1 MDKAMPSFDDF
12 YVVEGIRAYVCNVYA
27 LPQYICM
34 RHIFKKP
41 IKGGCELEKVTSL
54 LKKIYRL

>member
-1 MDKAMPSFDDF
+1 MDKALPSFDDF

-27 LPQYICM
+27 LPQYICTM

-41 IKGGCELEKVTSL
+41 IKGGCE
-54 LKKIYRL
+54 